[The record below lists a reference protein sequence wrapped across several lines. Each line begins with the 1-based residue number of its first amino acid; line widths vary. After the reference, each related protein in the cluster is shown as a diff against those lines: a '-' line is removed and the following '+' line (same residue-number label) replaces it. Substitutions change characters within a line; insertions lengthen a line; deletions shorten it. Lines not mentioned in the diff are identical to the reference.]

1 MIFKKL
7 ILFTLTA
14 FTINIS
20 CTNYGKQSDLS
31 LSIEKIKI
39 ESWLNL
45 MPGGPGS
52 FHLSGEILIKNE
64 ENHEVGNLNLSLI
77 TVRHDDEL
85 LYSFKPVFKTKSENE
100 DCHILMDQEKDFLF
114 YTQSGLPI
122 NKKLNTEIPVTILLE
137 FNADDANFTYEVEKV
152 KVEKVY

>member
-7 ILFTLTA
+7 ILFTIAA

-20 CTNYGKQSDLS
+20 CSNYGKQCDLS
-31 LSIEKIKI
+31 LSVEKIKI

-64 ENHEVGNLNLSLI
+64 ENHEVGNLSLSLV
-77 TVRHDDEL
+77 TVRHDDEV
-85 LYSFKPVFKTKSENE
+85 LYSFKPLFKTKSENE
-100 DCHILMDQEKDFLF
+100 DYHILPDQEKEFLF

-122 NKKLNTEIPVTILLE
+122 NKKLNTEIPVKILLE
-137 FNADDANFTYEVEKV
+137 FFSEDAHFTHEVQKV